1 MGLGPIWRDWTF
13 SEYKWAQLYICQV
26 IIRWVYITPMSGDQ
40 LYLFAEVYSLQIT
53 EFQSLSE
60 SLRVLLVFSGYSG
73 PSEYGLLKSCKGK
86 TKAGKFEAT
95 AVRGEYSKNGA
106 KVCKGRSSKID
117 RFLRCQLLSTFN
129 FSHFQSWGCHT
140 SKWRKHPNPMK
151 CEIIS
156 LGDIDVFHVFEGQ

>member
-1 MGLGPIWRDWTF
+1 MDSALYLPTHYTMGLYNSNVWGPTVFVCR
-13 SEYKWAQLYICQV
+13 
-26 IIRWVYITPMSGDQ
+26 
-40 LYLFAEVYSLQIT
+40 SLQFSDYRVPEPFRISH
-53 EFQSLSE
+53 E
-60 SLRVLLVFSGYSG
+60 LRVLLVFSGYSG

-117 RFLRCQLLSTFN
+117 RFFRCQLLSTFN

-140 SKWRKHPNPMK
+140 SKWRKHPSPTK

-156 LGDIDVFHVFEGQ
+156 YGDIDVFISIKIC